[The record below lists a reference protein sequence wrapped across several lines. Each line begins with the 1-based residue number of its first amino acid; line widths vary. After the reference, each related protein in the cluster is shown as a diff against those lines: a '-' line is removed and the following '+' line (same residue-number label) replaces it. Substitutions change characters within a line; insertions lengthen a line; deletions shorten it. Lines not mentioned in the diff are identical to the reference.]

1 MRSARSLAIGAA
13 MVAAVCVG
21 WGTDR
26 AQAEEPAVPDAFVPL
41 ALVLLTDVSYSV
53 DANEYVLIK
62 EGYRTA
68 FADADVIAT
77 IEAAGGVAVSYVE
90 FSDRNAVETV
100 LDWRVLRGKA
110 DAVAFGLAIAAAPR
124 TSAGNTALE
133 AGLRAAT
140 SKLVESPF
148 PEARMVIDVASDL
161 AWDGGRAAVSRDEAV
176 AAGITINGLPIIEQT
191 RIASIDGRLVFPGY
205 QPPDG
210 IAGFF
215 RRDVIGGNGAFL
227 VEARDFRDFG
237 AALRRKLLRELMI
250 AKN

>member
-1 MRSARSLAIGAA
+1 MRSARGLAMCAT
-13 MVAAVCVG
+13 MVAAICVG
-21 WGTDR
+21 WGADR
-26 AQAEEPAVPDAFVPL
+26 ARAEEPPVPDAIVPL

-62 EGYRTA
+62 EGYRMA

-77 IEAAGGVAVSYVE
+77 IEAAGGVAVTYVE

-110 DAVAFGLAIAAAPR
+110 DAVAFGLSIAAAPR

-133 AGLRAAT
+133 AGLREAT
-140 SKLVESPF
+140 RKLTESPF

-161 AWDGGRAAVSRDEAV
+161 AWDGGRAAASRDEAV
-176 AAGITINGLPIIEQT
+176 DAGVTINGLPIIEQT
-191 RIASIDGRLVFPGY
+191 RVASIDGRLAFPDY

-210 IAGFF
+210 IVGFF
-215 RRDVIGGNGAFL
+215 AREVIGGNGAFL
-227 VEARDFRDFG
+227 VEARDFHDFG
-237 AALRRKLLRELMI
+237 DALRRKLLRELMI